1 MSQAQLSEIAD
12 MLGVDG
18 RGVALG
24 LDEVPLFIE
33 ADHSIEPAIAHILLV
48 SPDFMSGCFRR
59 AQDELLDGV
68 RVHFPDIID
77 DRARF

>member
-18 RGVALG
+18 RRVALG
-24 LDEVPLFIE
+24 LNEVPLFIE
-33 ADHSIEPAIAHILLV
+33 ADHSIKPAIADV
-48 SPDFMSGCFRR
+48 AVVPFNSMAGRFCR
-59 AQDELLDGV
+59 AQDEFLDSM
-68 RVHFPDIID
+68 RMHFSDIID